1 MASSRHKKNKYRRD
15 EETLRAALRQKLAP
29 QQKDS
34 IFKSSFAAFGSM
46 DSANK
51 GSGDAKSSSVAD
63 PLKSDTWYYLF
74 QDMIEMFSYRLR
86 FSPQSPKDEIKIFYI
101 GSQGLIAARFIRGNE
116 TFNVFANID
125 EEGEIEEECDYLA
138 FGCSCRASQGKY
150 ECEHSCRL
158 INGVIGLLSKADS
171 DLSARINQGRFSAEP
186 LDMSMFRFDRSKET
200 LAMLSSFAVEG
211 NSSDDFAELTP
222 SAEREVCRVAWNV
235 RTLNQEYGI
244 ELMVQPT
251 LKRGGFG
258 KGKKAKLSSLFQ
270 ENLVLTEADKRVRQK
285 LSIHADR
292 YSETY
297 KLRLEDALE
306 QLIGES
312 NVLLDGVPATVGLAD
327 AILTLQLQRGVY
339 EFVAKDSKNTSFKL
353 LLNEDALIQ
362 IDAVAKNIG
371 VRKSN
376 RSESLM
382 MRQLLNAEPVDKV
395 HEKQLAENVKKMQFN
410 ISLRLPE
417 SMGGPCVMETVRPV
431 LILRSK
437 KDGALDY
444 GIRIRD
450 SRNKLFKPGQGL
462 LIHAGKLDGRDVQFQ
477 RDVVA
482 EDRLLRDVQERL
494 DLDFGSTDGTLQG
507 FERGMNLIDRLQSSC
522 TDLEVSWDKASEQP
536 LKFIGTVSSSNVRV
550 GIAQKR
556 DWFSLTGEC
565 TLGEQTIDIASLI
578 QGLRESSASEVRG
591 EFVRIGDS
599 GWAKISDQLRSSLR
613 KLDDSINQ
621 ERGALRFDRTSA
633 HALRDLQ
640 QHIQVDS
647 GKAWNECLLRL
658 DRAEKLEPTL
668 PKGLKATMR
677 DYQIEGFKWLR
688 RLAEWGVGGVLAD
701 DMGLG
706 KTVQT
711 LAAVLDRA
719 SEGPTLVIAP
729 TSVCFNWMR
738 EIEKFAPE
746 LTGTLYRETDRAEF
760 LDSVGPYQV
769 VVCSY
774 GLALRDFDR
783 LAKVDWATMV
793 LDEAQ
798 AIKNSRSKTSM
809 AIAKIP
815 SKWTVALTGTPVE
828 NHLGELWS
836 LFHVVSPGVLGGWD
850 QFRNRFA
857 APIEKDNDD
866 DRRTALRNRLTP
878 FILRRT
884 KGEVLKDL
892 PPRTEMNLYVELS
905 AAERAI
911 YDSVRISA
919 LGEVDAIAKLPEI
932 QDQRFRILAL
942 LTRLRQIACHPGMV
956 HETWTEG
963 SAKLT
968 QLHETLLQLRE
979 EGHRVLIFSQ
989 FVKHLTLIREMMDK
1003 EKITY
1008 QYLDGSTPP
1017 EERQKQ
1023 VDVFQNGDA
1032 TAFLISLK
1040 AGGTG
1045 LNLTAADYVIHM
1057 DPWWNPAVEDQ
1068 ATDRAHRIGQEKPVM
1083 VYRIVAQNTIEEEI
1097 LRLHDTKR
1105 DLVAGVL
1112 DGTHSAAKLSTED
1125 LIAMLRT

>member
-1 MASSRHKKNKYRRD
+1 MASWRDRADQQMSSEELFRSIMEGDVEQEASVSRTPFSLNAFRPAGASTKNPSDKLVPKRKKAESMRWLGLFEFL
-15 EETLRAALRQKLAP
+15 EEL
-29 QQKDS
+29 
-34 IFKSSFAAFGSM
+34 
-46 DSANK
+46 
-51 GSGDAKSSSVAD
+51 
-63 PLKSDTWYYLF
+63 
-74 QDMIEMFSYRLR
+74 FSYH
-86 FSPQSPKDEIKIFYI
+86 IKRHYSMSGEQFQINYV
-101 GSQGLIAARFIRGNE
+101 GSEGMIAARRIRGAE
-116 TFNVFANID
+116 EFNLFVRITD
-125 EEGEIEEECDYLA
+125 EEPRV
-138 FGCSCRASQGKY
+138 GCSCRVSKGKDG
-150 ECEHSCRL
+150 CEHSYRL
-158 INGVIGLLSKADS
+158 VRGIIGLLSNPKS
-171 DLSARINQGRFSAEP
+171 DLSVRINDGEFSTKKP
-186 LDMSMFRFDRSKET
+186 DMSIFRFDNSKEM
-200 LAMLSSFAVEG
+200 LAMISGLLNEADKADNFEDLAPVVE
-211 NSSDDFAELTP
+211 N
-222 SAEREVCRVAWNV
+222 EVCRVAWNI
-235 RTLNQEYGI
+235 RTFQQDYGI
-244 ELMVQPT
+244 DLLIQPP

-258 KGKKAKLSSLFQ
+258 KGKKGKLSSLFQ
-270 ENLVLTEADKRVRQK
+270 EHLLLSDADKRVRQQM
-285 LSIHADR
+285 SIHSDR

-297 KLRLEDALE
+297 TLRLEDALE
-306 QLIGES
+306 QLIGEP
-312 NVLLDGVPATVGLAD
+312 NVYLEGVPATVCRAD
-327 AILTLQLQRGVY
+327 AILTLKLLNGAY
-339 EFVAKDSKNTSFKL
+339 EFIAQDVKNTRFKL
-353 LLNEDALIQ
+353 LISEDAVIQ
-362 IDAVAKNIG
+362 INEETKQVG

-376 RSESLM
+376 RSESLLI
-382 MRQLLNAEPVDKV
+382 RQLMNADPIDIAY
-395 HEKQLAENVKKMQFN
+395 EKQLEEKVKKMQSSM
-410 ISLRLPE
+410 SLRLPE
-417 SMGGPCVMETVRPV
+417 SMGGVCVTQAVTPV
-431 LILRSK
+431 LILRSR

-444 GIRIRD
+444 GVRVRD
-450 SRNKLFKPGQGL
+450 SRGKLFKPGQGI
-462 LIHAGKLDGRDVQFQ
+462 LIHIGIQDGKDVQFH

-482 EDRLLRDVQERL
+482 EERLLRDVQERL
-494 DLDFGSTDGTLQG
+494 ELDFGSTDGTLQG

-565 TLGEQTIDIASLI
+565 KLGEETIDIASLI

-599 GWAKISDQLRSSLR
+599 GWAKISDQLRSSLT

-647 GKAWNECLLRL
+647 SKAWNECLMRL

-668 PKGLKATMR
+668 PQGLKATLR

-711 LAAVLDRA
+711 LAAILDRA
-719 SEGPTLVIAP
+719 SEGPALVIAP

-774 GLALRDFDR
+774 GLALRDSDR
-783 LAKVDWATMV
+783 LAKVNWTTMV

-809 AIAKIP
+809 AIATIP

-884 KGEVLKDL
+884 KGQVLKDL

-905 AAERAI
+905 AAERAV

-919 LGEVDAIAKLPEI
+919 LGEVDVIAKLPEV

-1003 EKITY
+1003 EKISY

-1105 DLVAGVL
+1105 DLVAGIL
-1112 DGTHSAAKLSTED
+1112 DGTHSAAKLSTAD
-1125 LIAMLRT
+1125 LIALLRT

>member
-1 MASSRHKKNKYRRD
+1 MASWRDRAKKQMSAEKLVRSNMEGDVEQEASLSKFPFPFNAFRSSGTSTKNTSDKPAPKSKKAESKRWLSLF
-15 EETLRAALRQKLAP
+15 EELEE
-29 QQKDS
+29 
-34 IFKSSFAAFGSM
+34 F
-46 DSANK
+46 
-51 GSGDAKSSSVAD
+51 
-63 PLKSDTWYYLF
+63 
-74 QDMIEMFSYRLR
+74 FSYRVQR
-86 FSPQSPKDEIKIFYI
+86 HHPASREQFQINYI
-101 GSQGLIAARFIRGNE
+101 GREGMIAARRIQGSE
-116 TFNVFANID
+116 ELHLFARITD
-125 EEGEIEEECDYLA
+125 EEPRV
-138 FGCSCRASQGKY
+138 GCSCRLSKGKD
-150 ECEHSCRL
+150 ECEHSYRL
-158 INGVIGLLSKADS
+158 VHGIIGLLSDPNS
-171 DLSARINQGRFSAEP
+171 DLSKRINDEDFSTKKP
-186 LDMSMFRFDRSKET
+186 DMSIFRFDNSKET
-200 LAMLSSFAVEG
+200 LAMISSLLNQADQSDNFEELAPVVE
-211 NSSDDFAELTP
+211 N
-222 SAEREVCRVAWNV
+222 EVCRVAWNI
-235 RTLNQEYGI
+235 RTFQQDYGI
-244 ELMVQPT
+244 DLLVQPT

-258 KGKKAKLSSLFQ
+258 KGKKGKLSSLFQ
-270 ENLVLTEADKRVRQK
+270 EHLLLSDADRRVRQK
-285 LSIHADR
+285 ISIHSDR

-297 KLRLEDALE
+297 TLRLEDALE
-306 QLIGES
+306 QLIGEP
-312 NVLLDGVPATVGLAD
+312 NVYLEGIPATVCRAD
-327 AILTLQLQRGVY
+327 AILTLKLLNGAY
-339 EFVAKDSKNTSFKL
+339 EFIAQDAKNTRFKL
-353 LLNEDALIQ
+353 LVSEDAVIQ
-362 IDAVAKNIG
+362 INEETKQVG

-376 RSESLM
+376 RSESLLI
-382 MRQLLNAEPVDKV
+382 RQLMNADPIDIAY
-395 HEKQLAENVKKMQFN
+395 EKQLEESVKKMQGSM
-410 ISLRLPE
+410 SLRLPE
-417 SMGGPCVMETVRPV
+417 SMGGVCVTEAVTPV
-431 LILRSK
+431 LILRSR

-444 GIRIRD
+444 GVRVRD
-450 SRNKLFKPGQGL
+450 SRGKLFKPGQGI
-462 LIHAGKLDGRDVQFQ
+462 LIHVGVHDGKDVQFH
-477 RDVVA
+477 RDVVV

-494 DLDFGSTDGTLQG
+494 DLDLGSTDGTLQG
-507 FERGMNLIDRLQSSC
+507 FERGLDLIDRLQSSC

-565 TLGEQTIDIASLI
+565 KLGEQTIDIASLI
-578 QGLRESSASEVRG
+578 QGLRESSASDVRG

-647 GKAWNECLLRL
+647 SKAWNECLLRL

-668 PKGLKATMR
+668 PKGLKATLR

-711 LAAVLDRA
+711 LAAIQDRA
-719 SEGPTLVIAP
+719 SEGPSLVIAP

-774 GLALRDFDR
+774 GLALRDSDR
-783 LAKVDWATMV
+783 LAKVNWTTMV

-884 KGEVLKDL
+884 KAEVLKDL

-1105 DLVAGVL
+1105 DLVAGIL

>member
-1 MASSRHKKNKYRRD
+1 MASWLDRKNGKKLR
-15 EETLRAALRQKLAP
+15 EALERAAKSGMKHLGGTPKQPPARKALASEEW
-29 QQKDS
+29 Q
-34 IFKSSFAAFGSM
+34 
-46 DSANK
+46 
-51 GSGDAKSSSVAD
+51 GDFEIIRE
-63 PLKSDTWYYLF
+63 L
-74 QDMIEMFSYRLR
+74 FSYNVWRYSSHGR
-86 FSPQSPKDEIKIFYI
+86 GKIEIFHV
-101 GSQGLIAARFIRGNE
+101 GRDGVIAARVPDGNE
-116 TFNVFANID
+116 TLHVFARIED
-125 EEGEIEEECDYLA
+125 ESEDETEEVV
-138 FGCSCRASQGKY
+138 FGCSCRESKGKV
-150 ECEHSCRL
+150 ECEHCFRL
-158 INGVIGLLSKADS
+158 VCVIIEALQDAKSPLS
-171 DLSARINQGRFSAEP
+171 LIINQERFSTSK
-186 LDMSMFRFDRSKET
+186 LDMSLFRFDSSKLT
-200 LAMLSSFAVEG
+200 LALLSNFFDGKSEV
-211 NSSDDFAELTP
+211 DDFEDLTP
-222 SAEREVCRVAWNV
+222 IVEREVCRVAWNI
-235 RTLNQEYGI
+235 RTLNQDYGI
-244 ELMVQPT
+244 DLMIQPT

-258 KGKKAKLSSLFQ
+258 RGKKAKLSSLFQ
-270 ENLVLTEADKRVRQK
+270 EHLVLSDADLRVRQK
-285 LSIHADR
+285 MSIHSDR

-306 QLIGES
+306 QLIGAP
-312 NVLLDGVPATVGLAD
+312 NVMLEGNQATVCRAD
-327 AILTLQLQRGVY
+327 AIMTLQLHEGAY
-339 EFVAKDSKNTSFKL
+339 EFIAQDSKKTKFLLLLSEEAVVQIDPVAK
-353 LLNEDALIQ
+353 Q
-362 IDAVAKNIG
+362 IG
-371 VRKSN
+371 VRKGN
-376 RSESLM
+376 RSEILLM
-382 MRQLLNAEPVDKV
+382 QKLLKADPVDKSY
-395 HEKQLAENVKKMQFN
+395 EKQLEENAKKLQCN

-417 SMGGPCVMETVRPV
+417 SMGGPCITETVSPV

-437 KDGALDY
+437 KDGTLDY

-450 SRNKLFKPGQGL
+450 SRKKLFKPGQGI
-462 LIHAGKLDGRDVQFQ
+462 LIHAGKLDGKDVQLQ
-477 RDVVA
+477 RDILA
-482 EDRLLRDVQERL
+482 EDRVLKDVQERL
-494 DLDFGSTDGTLQG
+494 NLDPSSTDGTLQG
-507 FERGMNLIDRLQSSC
+507 FERGLDLIDRLQSSC
-522 TDLEVSWDKASEQP
+522 PDLEVSWDKASEQP
-536 LKFIGTVSSSNVRV
+536 LKFIGTVTSSNVRV
-550 GIAQKR
+550 GISQKR

-565 TLGEQTIDIASLI
+565 TLGDQSVDIASLI
-578 QGLRESSASEVRG
+578 QGLRESSAADVRG

-599 GWAKISDQLRSSLR
+599 GWAKISDQLRNSLK

-640 QHIQVDS
+640 QHFQVDS
-647 GKAWNECLLRL
+647 SKAWNECLLRL
-658 DRAEKLEPTL
+658 DRAEKLEPVL
-668 PKGLKATMR
+668 PKGLKATLR
-677 DYQIEGFKWLR
+677 DYQVEGFQWLR

-711 LAAVLDRA
+711 LAVILDRA
-719 SEGPTLVIAP
+719 SEGPSLVIAP

-760 LDSVGPYQV
+760 LDSVGPNQV

-774 GLALRDFDR
+774 GLALRDSAR
-783 LAKVDWATMV
+783 LAKANWTTMV

-809 AIAKIP
+809 AIANIP

-857 APIEKDNDD
+857 GPIEKDNDD
-866 DRRTALRNRLTP
+866 ERRTALRNRLTP

-892 PPRTEMNLYVELS
+892 PARTDMNLYVELS
-905 AAERAI
+905 AAERAV

-919 LGEVDAIAKLPEI
+919 LGEMDAITKLPEI

-956 HETWTEG
+956 YDTWAEG

-968 QLHETLLQLRE
+968 QLLETLLQLRE

-989 FVKHLTLIREMMDK
+989 FVKHLALIREMMDK

-1008 QYLDGSTPP
+1008 QYLDGSTLP
-1017 EERQKQ
+1017 EDRQKQ
-1023 VDVFQNGDA
+1023 VDTFQNGDA

-1097 LRLHDTKR
+1097 LRLHETKR
-1105 DLVAGVL
+1105 DLVAGIL

-1125 LIAMLRT
+1125 LIALLRT